1 MISSFDYYKQI
12 ESPNMYLCNP
22 DRRFICALNAENRHL
37 LLRFNDLSELSFTV
51 PKISGTEDH
60 YALVESKRLLFVEK
74 IGWFQIESVDEK
86 IVGEQ
91 YTKEVKAHSHQ
102 YSFKNR
108 GFISEERVYMFY
120 NPYDPL
126 DEKYDSNNKAA
137 MPSVIG
143 QLHQQ
148 LGVRVALS
156 VSDIEPSEDRGDWTI
171 IYIDPVLK
179 FRARSYGSMY
189 EPANNV
195 ENVCRSFEADED
207 LNGYDFIINKVESA
221 FEVIFEFDFLYHTI
235 KVKTLDA
242 ITLPTD
248 IYLSFDNIV
257 NSLSVKENAED
268 IVTVMSC
275 SGGDLDIRTVNP
287 MGTNYIVDFSY
298 YKKEKSDDGK
308 VEYPWMSKELI
319 EALNEWETEFENYQD
334 EYSSIVVNLQS
345 KYVDKTSSDE
355 KIQFANLKLKDLQVA
370 RDQYINGEDE
380 DIDGGGITTAE
391 TVNVN
396 GHSLKSGTRFY
407 ATPFNDSAIVV
418 GHIAKPIITKGD
430 SGIYTFVFSDVGVS
444 GTVNSLIQN
453 YYDEDSG
460 FDGVD
465 VPLYFMDEDAYS
477 YCKLNVGYVLDV
489 AKDEDGNTVDFA
501 YRDGSVWSIK
511 YGHITIDGVTFIITK
526 ERVVDSYII
535 SSGSF
540 SLEFTSNSYFVYN
553 GLRYRVTASAD
564 GIVSLYRYYVSGFDR
579 FTTCKET
586 AGTGGWCDLW
596 ENLINNSLVPSV
608 EAINAAIS
616 SLEKNLENINELCN
630 IQKFIKKK
638 DESLRAGGK
647 ESNLYE
653 ELFHY
658 WIEGEYTNENISVQ
672 DSTTMAERIDLA
684 KELLAA
690 GKVDLSKSAQPKFE
704 MSVDAINF
712 IKMYEFR
719 QFTNELTL
727 GRTITIEKADGIY
740 YHPALMSIEYD
751 IDSSDSFTMT
761 FSNASK
767 PGDTAMTFADLIKE
781 STGSTRNIEANW
793 SNITDYSRNKEQIT
807 RLIQAPLDRSL
818 RAMQAG
824 LASQAFIID
833 EDGILGRK
841 YDVDA
846 DGSKT
851 IFSDEQI
858 RIINNTIIFT
868 TDNWETAALALG
880 KIQLGD
886 GTEAYGL
893 VADVLVGEL
902 ILGERIS
909 IGSNSERVRIDD
921 GGILIKNDDG
931 DAVFEADADG
941 NITLIGTVYATS
953 GEFSGTIKAARGEI
967 GGYVIDG
974 DKLVGNKVGMRS
986 NNTSTSPA
994 RARAK
999 TRAATEVITFWAG
1012 NDIASDSP
1020 FYVTSDG
1027 ELHSTSGVIG
1037 GFTIGDTAIY
1047 NNRDT
1052 LNNTNAVGVYVGT
1065 DGISLGYDAAE
1076 QTPKIYASASGEF
1089 RALNAIIFGNAT
1101 LTSCLVR
1108 GELSAK
1114 NAAIS
1119 NMSASNFTTGTIMF
1133 SDTSYRL
1140 TAGSLGSITVTATVS
1155 VNSFDNIITVRCTD
1169 SSGNSYPLT
1178 TGRSFTV
1185 NWSGSSGILGS
1196 GSGTVTL
1203 TIPAGGSTSSAGTGK
1218 HYNSYDVAFA
1228 ASGSTR
1234 YYFVDSGS
1242 SGFGFNG
1249 NILPTS
1255 NGSYTLGD
1263 GVHYWKNIYQLGGSE
1278 GSDRK
1283 LKTDIK
1289 DLSEEKAIQ
1298 LICGLTPRTYKFK
1311 VFDTPRA
1318 RSGFIAQEVE
1328 EVLLSMGLTTEDWAL
1343 VNKTKPDE
1351 PDGVDNFYS
1360 MDYRG
1365 LIAPMV
1371 KVIQKLVSEIR
1382 ELQEKIAN

>member
-12 ESPNMYLCNP
+12 ESPDMFLCNP
-22 DRRFICALNAENRHL
+22 DRRLICALTAENRHL

-51 PKISGTEDH
+51 PELGGAEDN
-60 YALVESKRLLFVEK
+60 YALIESKRLLFVEK
-74 IGWFQIESVDEK
+74 IGWFQIENVEEK
-86 IVGEQ
+86 IIGDQ
-91 YTKEVKAHSHQ
+91 HTKEVKAYSHQ
-102 YSFKNR
+102 YSLKNR
-108 GFISEERVYMFY
+108 GFVSEERVYMFY

-126 DEKYDSNNKAA
+126 DEKYDSSNKAA

-143 QLHQQ
+143 QLYQQ
-148 LGVRVALS
+148 AGVRVALS
-156 VSDIEPSEDRGDWTI
+156 ATDIEPSEDKGDWTI
-171 IYIDPVLK
+171 IYIDPILK
-179 FRARSYGSMY
+179 FKAYSYGSMY
-189 EPANNV
+189 ESVGTADNI
-195 ENVCRSFEADED
+195 CRSFEADED

-221 FEVIFEFDFLYHTI
+221 FEVIFEFDFLHHTI

-242 ITLPTD
+242 ITIPTD

-257 NSLSVKENAED
+257 NSLNIKENAED

-275 SGGDLDIRTVNP
+275 NGGDLDIRTINP
-287 MGTNYIVDFSY
+287 MGTNYIVDFNY

-308 VEYPWMSKELI
+308 IEYPWMSKELI
-319 EALNEWETEFENYQD
+319 DTLNEWEIEFEKYQD
-334 EYSSIVVNLQS
+334 QYASIVLELQS
-345 KYVDKTSSDE
+345 KYTDKASAE
-355 KIQFANLKLKDLQVA
+355 ERIQFANLKLKDLQVA
-370 RDQYINGEDE
+370 RDQYINKEDE
-380 DIDGGGITTAE
+380 EIDGGGITTAE
-391 TVNVN
+391 TVEVEE
-396 GHSLKSGTRFY
+396 HSLKSGTRFNSMS
-407 ATPFNDSAIVV
+407 FNDASVIT
-418 GHIAKPIITKGD
+418 GHTSKPNITKDGN
-430 SGIYTFVFSDVGVS
+430 GIYTFSFVDDGVN
-444 GTVNSLIQN
+444 GTANSLIQS
-453 YYDEDSG
+453 YYDEESE

-465 VPLYFMDEDAYS
+465 VPLYFMDEDTRS

-489 AKDEDGNTVDFA
+489 AKDEDGNTADFA
-501 YRDGSVWSIK
+501 YRTGNTWSIK
-511 YGHITIDGVTFIITK
+511 YGFIEIDGVTFLITK
-526 ERVVDSYII
+526 ERIVDSYVI
-535 SSGSF
+535 SSNGF
-540 SLEFTSNSYFVYN
+540 SLDFTSNSYFVYN
-553 GLRYRVTASAD
+553 GMRYRVTASSD

-596 ENLINNSLVPSV
+596 ENFINNSLVPNV
-608 EAINAAIS
+608 ESINEEIR
-616 SLEKNLENINELCN
+616 SLERDLENINELCN
-630 IQKFIKKK
+630 IQKYIKKK
-638 DESLRAGGK
+638 DDALRNEGK
-647 ESNLYE
+647 ESNLYN
-653 ELFHY
+653 ELLHY
-658 WIEGEYTNENISVQ
+658 WIEGEYTNDNISVQ

-690 GKVDLSKSAQPKFE
+690 GKVDLSKSSQPKFE

-719 QFTNELTL
+719 QFTNELAL
-727 GRTITIEKADGIY
+727 GRTITIEKADGIHY
-740 YHPALMSIEYD
+740 RPALMSIEYD
-751 IDSSDSFTMT
+751 LDLPDSFTMT

-781 STGSTRNIEANW
+781 STSSARSIEANW
-793 SNITDYSRNKEQIT
+793 SNITDYTRNKEQIT

-818 RAMQAG
+818 RAMQAS
-824 LASQAFIID
+824 LAAQAFIID

-868 TDNWETAALALG
+868 TDNWETSALALG
-880 KIQLGD
+880 KIQLED
-886 GTEAYGL
+886 GSEAYGL

-921 GGILIKNDDG
+921 RGVLIKNDDG

-941 NITLIGTVYATS
+941 NLTLIGTVYATD

-967 GGYVIDG
+967 GGYIIDG
-974 DKLVGNKVGMRS
+974 DRLVGNKVGMRS
-986 NNTSTSPA
+986 NQQSTSTF
-994 RARAK
+994 RARAAS
-999 TRAATEVITFWAG
+999 RAAEVITFWAG
-1012 NDIASDSP
+1012 DDIASDAP

-1027 ELHSTSGVIG
+1027 ELHSTSGIIG

-1047 NNRDT
+1047 NNRSS
-1052 LNNTNAVGVYVGT
+1052 LNHTNTVGVYMGT
-1065 DGISLGYDAAE
+1065 DGISLGYDTAE
-1076 QTPKIYASASGEF
+1076 QTPKIYASANGEF

-1101 LTSCLVR
+1101 LTSCLIR
-1108 GELSAK
+1108 GELSAT

-1140 TAGSLGSITVTATVS
+1140 TAGSLGSITVTATVT

-1169 SSGNSYPLT
+1169 SSGNIYPLT
-1178 TGRSFTV
+1178 TGRSFTI

-1203 TIPAGGSTSSAGTGK
+1203 TIPAGGYTSSAGTGK

-1228 ASGSTR
+1228 ASGSTH

-1255 NGSYTLGD
+1255 NGSCTLGD
-1263 GVHYWKNIYQLGGSE
+1263 GVHYWKNVYQLGVGD

-1283 LKTDIK
+1283 LKTDIEN
-1289 DLSEEKAIQ
+1289 LSEEKAMQ
-1298 LICGLTPRTYKFK
+1298 LICGLTPRTYRFK
-1311 VFDTPRA
+1311 VFNTPRTRA
-1318 RSGFIAQEVE
+1318 GFIAQEVE
-1328 EVLLSMGLTTEDWAL
+1328 EVLLSMGMTTGDWAL
-1343 VNKTKPDE
+1343 VNKTRPDE
-1351 PDGVDNFYS
+1351 PDGADNFYS

-1371 KVIQKLVSEIR
+1371 KVIQRLVSEVR
-1382 ELQEKIAN
+1382 SLQEKITN

>member
-586 AGTGGWCDLW
+586 AGTGGLTFGK
-596 ENLINNSLVPSV
+596 
-608 EAINAAIS
+608 IS
-616 SLEKNLENINELCN
+616 STTHL
-630 IQKFIKKK
+630 FRP
-638 DESLRAGGK
+638 LR
-647 ESNLYE
+647 
-653 ELFHY
+653 
-658 WIEGEYTNENISVQ
+658 Q
-672 DSTTMAERIDLA
+672 
-684 KELLAA
+684 
-690 GKVDLSKSAQPKFE
+690 
-704 MSVDAINF
+704 
-712 IKMYEFR
+712 
-719 QFTNELTL
+719 
-727 GRTITIEKADGIY
+727 
-740 YHPALMSIEYD
+740 
-751 IDSSDSFTMT
+751 
-761 FSNASK
+761 
-767 PGDTAMTFADLIKE
+767 
-781 STGSTRNIEANW
+781 
-793 SNITDYSRNKEQIT
+793 
-807 RLIQAPLDRSL
+807 
-818 RAMQAG
+818 
-824 LASQAFIID
+824 
-833 EDGILGRK
+833 
-841 YDVDA
+841 
-846 DGSKT
+846 
-851 IFSDEQI
+851 
-858 RIINNTIIFT
+858 
-868 TDNWETAALALG
+868 
-880 KIQLGD
+880 
-886 GTEAYGL
+886 
-893 VADVLVGEL
+893 
-902 ILGERIS
+902 
-909 IGSNSERVRIDD
+909 
-921 GGILIKNDDG
+921 
-931 DAVFEADADG
+931 
-941 NITLIGTVYATS
+941 
-953 GEFSGTIKAARGEI
+953 
-967 GGYVIDG
+967 
-974 DKLVGNKVGMRS
+974 
-986 NNTSTSPA
+986 
-994 RARAK
+994 
-999 TRAATEVITFWAG
+999 
-1012 NDIASDSP
+1012 
-1020 FYVTSDG
+1020 
-1027 ELHSTSGVIG
+1027 
-1037 GFTIGDTAIY
+1037 
-1047 NNRDT
+1047 
-1052 LNNTNAVGVYVGT
+1052 
-1065 DGISLGYDAAE
+1065 
-1076 QTPKIYASASGEF
+1076 
-1089 RALNAIIFGNAT
+1089 
-1101 LTSCLVR
+1101 
-1108 GELSAK
+1108 
-1114 NAAIS
+1114 
-1119 NMSASNFTTGTIMF
+1119 
-1133 SDTSYRL
+1133 
-1140 TAGSLGSITVTATVS
+1140 
-1155 VNSFDNIITVRCTD
+1155 
-1169 SSGNSYPLT
+1169 
-1178 TGRSFTV
+1178 
-1185 NWSGSSGILGS
+1185 
-1196 GSGTVTL
+1196 
-1203 TIPAGGSTSSAGTGK
+1203 
-1218 HYNSYDVAFA
+1218 
-1228 ASGSTR
+1228 
-1234 YYFVDSGS
+1234 
-1242 SGFGFNG
+1242 
-1249 NILPTS
+1249 
-1255 NGSYTLGD
+1255 
-1263 GVHYWKNIYQLGGSE
+1263 
-1278 GSDRK
+1278 
-1283 LKTDIK
+1283 
-1289 DLSEEKAIQ
+1289 
-1298 LICGLTPRTYKFK
+1298 
-1311 VFDTPRA
+1311 
-1318 RSGFIAQEVE
+1318 
-1328 EVLLSMGLTTEDWAL
+1328 
-1343 VNKTKPDE
+1343 
-1351 PDGVDNFYS
+1351 
-1360 MDYRG
+1360 
-1365 LIAPMV
+1365 
-1371 KVIQKLVSEIR
+1371 
-1382 ELQEKIAN
+1382 